1 MPSEPRATMV
11 SSREDANF
19 MIVSLPSRGFGA
31 AALAFGLLLAGCSSD
46 SDVPPTEVSA
56 PGGGTQMNTDTGS
69 GGTFPDINTVP
80 NQRPTS
86 TIQDLVQAP
95 DGLGAAP
102 GGTQYGEALV
112 GGPTSSVEPPAPPPP
127 PPEDALVPIPEP
139 GIQTQTSDVQP
150 QPVESEPVQRPAPS
164 SEPVATPEIVE
175 PEPMEPVAAAE
186 PEPAPSSAGEGQT
199 IQGTTAEPAPA
210 EPAVAAQPEPM
221 PAAPEESA
229 VAAPQPDQQPSQSES
244 EVAATPGEA
253 QAPSVGSNDPAAYG
267 IEVPQPAPSDGGADM
282 AAAPPAAAPG
292 APVDARPVGMIYF
305 RDGSSSLSSDD
316 LDVVRQIA
324 EMQRAYGGVLSVV
337 GHASTGTTSPDEAN
351 QQISEARANAVAQ
364 ELMKY
369 GVPQS
374 AIRTSGAGTSQPL
387 NVDATP
393 SSAAANRRAEVYLTA
408 N

>member
-1 MPSEPRATMV
+1 
-11 SSREDANF
+11 

-31 AALAFGLLLAGCSSD
+31 AALALGLLLAGCSSD

-56 PGGGTQMNTDTGS
+56 PGGGTQTNTDTGS

-127 PPEDALVPIPEP
+127 PPPEDSLAPIPEP
-139 GIQTQTSDVQP
+139 GIQTQSSGVQP
-150 QPVESEPVQRPAPS
+150 QPVEAEPVQTPAAS
-164 SEPVATPEIVE
+164 SEPIATPEIVE
-175 PEPMEPVAAAE
+175 PQPMEPVAPAE
-186 PEPAPSSAGEGQT
+186 AEPAPSTAGQGQT
-199 IQGTTAEPAPA
+199 IEGTTAEPAPVD
-210 EPAVAAQPEPM
+210 PAVAAQPEPTPTAPEEPA
-221 PAAPEESA
+221 PAAPETPSA
-229 VAAPQPDQQPSQSES
+229 GTPQ
-244 EVAATPGEA
+244 EA
-253 QAPSVGSNDPAAYG
+253 QLPPSTYGSNDPAAYG
-267 IEVPQPAPSDGGADM
+267 IAAPQTAPSPSNSGPGV
-282 AAAPPAAAPG
+282 AAVPPAVAPG
-292 APVDARPVGMIYF
+292 APVNPQPIGMIYF

-324 EMQRAYGGVLSVV
+324 DLQRAHGGVLNIV
-337 GHASTGTTSPDEAN
+337 GHATTGTTSPAEAN

-374 AIRTSGAGTSQPL
+374 AIRTSGVGTSQPL
-387 NVDATP
+387 NADATP
-393 SSAAANRRAEVYLTA
+393 SSAAANRRAEIYLTA